1 MKKLLVISAFLPW
14 GQLFSASISE
24 FQKLIQQ
31 NKLEVRVLS
40 TGAYQEDCLQFFIT
54 NKSNASIHLQLQPG
68 MQFNSQTET
77 EQDLILTSTIDKVLA
92 AGAKLVCIGKA
103 YCFQASRGCP
113 SKGGKYTLFDK
124 QDTGLSRVAEFLAKR
139 GFAPHINQNAIWTVS
154 DHHSIAAIPD
164 TSEALQSLRVLL
176 ARLSN
181 QVIPWYRTDYAHIR
195 TAGGHIGMLP
205 LQLTT
210 NITFSLPQL
219 NYITVQLVDEQGRPA
234 GFILQHWQQP
244 GTELSYPISFST
256 KNLVR
261 GKYSLVVSTDK
272 ETLFRKDL
280 EV

>member
-1 MKKLLVISAFLPW
+1 MPW
-14 GQLFSASISE
+14 GSLFSTSISD

-40 TGAYQEDCLQFFIT
+40 TGAYQEDCLQFFLT
-54 NKSNASIHLQLQPG
+54 NKSNTPIHLQLQPG
-68 MQFNSQTET
+68 MQFNSQTDS
-77 EQDLILTSTIDKVLA
+77 EQDLILTSTSDKVLA
-92 AGAKLVCIGKA
+92 PGAKIVFIGKA
-103 YCFQASRGCP
+103 YCIQASRRCP
-113 SKGGKYTLFDK
+113 SKGGKYTLFDQ

-139 GFAPHINQNAIWTVS
+139 NFAQHINQNAIWTLS

-176 ARLSN
+176 AQLSN

-195 TAGGHIGMLP
+195 TAGGRIDMLP

-210 NITFSLPQL
+210 TIKFSLPQL

-244 GTELSYPISFST
+244 GLELNYPISIST

-261 GKYSLVVSTDK
+261 GKYSLLVSTDK
-272 ETLFRKDL
+272 ETLFRKEL